1 MADSE
6 RVPTPMNKW
15 GALTAVILVGGL
27 LVAGVWL
34 RSGLIGSERWPVRWL
49 DVEGDLER
57 TSAAQVRAAAV
68 GPASA
73 GFFAADLETLQ
84 TAVEALPW
92 VASAAVGRDWPDV
105 LHIRVIE
112 HRPVARW
119 NGHRLMSDRGEVF
132 EVSGNISMQGMVELA
147 GPETRREEVLEH
159 WLAMRR
165 RLASVGLDIE
175 RLAVDE
181 RGAWTVELDSGKHLA
196 LGREHMHER
205 LARFVRVHDQL
216 RAQGRPIVGID
227 LRYPNGLSVRWAD
240 KPIQEIA
247 YRG

>member
-1 MADSE
+1 MADFE
-6 RVPTPMNKW
+6 QVPTPMNRW
-15 GALTAVILVGGL
+15 GVLTGVLLVGAL

-34 RSGLIGSERWPVRWL
+34 RSGLIGAERWPVRWL

-57 TSAAQVRAAAV
+57 TSAAQVRSAAF

-73 GFFAADLETLQ
+73 GFFAADLEALQ
-84 TAVEALPW
+84 LAVEALPW
-92 VASAAVGRDWPDV
+92 VASASVGRDWPDA

-119 NGHRLMSDRGEVF
+119 NRHRLMSDRGEVF

-147 GPETRREEVLEH
+147 GPDARRDEVLEH
-159 WLAMRR
+159 WVHMRR

-181 RGAWTVELDSGKHLA
+181 RGAWTVELDSGKRLE
-196 LGREHMHER
+196 LGREQIHER
-205 LARFVRVHDQL
+205 LQRYVRVHDQL
-216 RAQGRPIVGID
+216 RSQGRPIAGVD

-240 KPIQEIA
+240 KAIQEVA